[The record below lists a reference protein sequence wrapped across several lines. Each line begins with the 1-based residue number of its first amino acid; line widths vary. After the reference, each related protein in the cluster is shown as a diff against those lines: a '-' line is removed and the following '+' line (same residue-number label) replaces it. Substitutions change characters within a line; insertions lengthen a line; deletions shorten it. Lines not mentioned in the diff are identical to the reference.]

1 MPPQVLA
8 PAGPSRAGRVK
19 AARLSQLGYP
29 SPGGAARVSQPGYAG
44 PAPPA
49 ECPQQLLP
57 APGLPGLAWHTL
69 PPALPPPPGPAR
81 AVAPPSRYPAVS
93 PGSPRPAG
101 QRTRARPRGQAGTRS
116 RARSGARQPRQEPQS
131 WCRQGSTGRP
141 GSGPRSLTPT
151 AAPTESGG
159 GASAFMCDPEP
170 TRRGRGGGGRNREG
184 RLGRPQH
191 RPGRCRGARSVPG
204 RSPRGARGCY
214 PWGQSGARPGHHR
227 RVALRSRTTFPSEPQ
242 TGQAG
247 PARGSGAQAGTS
259 FPAVPRAPEAAARR
273 FRGGGPGQRRQAAA
287 GGAPGG
293 GDGRDRARD
302 RLAQHQLPP
311 KARQPDVSESRGL
324 GAG

>member
-19 AARLSQLGYP
+19 AARLSQPGWG
-29 SPGGAARVSQPGYAG
+29 SPGLPARVRGAGPTCRVSSAASTGPRAAR
-44 PAPPA
+44 
-49 ECPQQLLP
+49 
-57 APGLPGLAWHTL
+57 PGLAWHTL

-116 RARSGARQPRQEPQS
+116 RARSGARQPHQEPQS

-191 RPGRCRGARSVPG
+191 RPGRCRGAR
-204 RSPRGARGCY
+204 
-214 PWGQSGARPGHHR
+214 
-227 RVALRSRTTFPSEPQ
+227 
-242 TGQAG
+242 
-247 PARGSGAQAGTS
+247 
-259 FPAVPRAPEAAARR
+259 
-273 FRGGGPGQRRQAAA
+273 
-287 GGAPGG
+287 
-293 GDGRDRARD
+293 
-302 RLAQHQLPP
+302 
-311 KARQPDVSESRGL
+311 
-324 GAG
+324 